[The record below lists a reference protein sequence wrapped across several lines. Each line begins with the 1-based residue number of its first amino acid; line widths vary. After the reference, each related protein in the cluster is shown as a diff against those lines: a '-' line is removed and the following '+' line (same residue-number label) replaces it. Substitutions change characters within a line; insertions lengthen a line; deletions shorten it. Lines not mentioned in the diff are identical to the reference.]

1 MQLASSDLKDRRT
14 LVVEDLRTTP
24 VAQRRIELVER
35 KGIGHPDTICDSLV
49 EAISVGLNAM
59 YLKRLG
65 AIPHYNIDKA
75 MLVAGQC
82 TKGFGW
88 GEVTRPMELIVGD
101 RATLTVDGRSLP
113 VEETARAAVDAW
125 VGAHLPHVRPGK
137 DLVTRTVLA
146 AGSEELRRIFKEGQ
160 GAIASNDTAGAS
172 GYAPLSPTEELVL
185 AVEGFLNSSEFKA
198 RFPDTGQDVKV
209 LAVRDGEV
217 VALTVAMP
225 FLCRDTASE
234 REYFGRKAEVLEAL
248 GARFAGVPFRID
260 WRLNCLDRGGL
271 GAEGAYLTVTG
282 TSAED
287 ADSGQVGRGNRV
299 NGIIAFERPT
309 GGEAAPGKNPV
320 AHVGKIYSVLSH
332 RLARLIHVRCPA
344 LLEVY
349 VHLSARIGEP
359 VDAPWTGVQIVLPPG
374 MGIADVEGMIR
385 DVVEAE
391 VARMPQFREELI
403 RGEHPV
409 C

>member
-1 MQLASSDLKDRRT
+1 MELPLNDLGEPAPV
-14 LVVEDLRTTP
+14 VVEALRTTP
-24 VAQRRIELVER
+24 VAHRRIELVER

-49 EAISVGLNAM
+49 EAISVGLNAV
-59 YLKRLG
+59 YIERLG

-82 TKGFGW
+82 AKGFGW

-113 VEETARAAVDAW
+113 VEETARSAVDAW

-146 AGSEELRRIFKEGQ
+146 AGSDELRRIFKEGR
-160 GAIASNDTAGAS
+160 GAVASNDTAGAS

-185 AVEGFLNSSEFKA
+185 AVEGFLNSREFKA

-209 LAVRDGEV
+209 LAVRDGDRA
-217 VALTVAMP
+217 ALTVAMP
-225 FLCRDTASE
+225 FLCRDTTSE
-234 REYFGRKAEVLEAL
+234 RAYFTRKADVLEAL
-248 GARFAGVPFRID
+248 AGRFAGTPLRID
-260 WRLNCLDRGGL
+260 WRLNCLDREGL

-299 NGIIAFERPT
+299 NGLIAFERPT

-332 RLARLIHVRCPA
+332 HLARLIHARCPA

-349 VHLSARIGEP
+349 VHLSARIGDP
-359 VDAPWTGVQIVLPPG
+359 VDRPWTGVQVVLPAD
-374 MGIADVEGMIR
+374 MGLADVEGAIR

-391 VARMPQFREELI
+391 VARMPEFRAELI

>member
-1 MQLASSDLKDRRT
+1 MGLHPHEWLGNHERGGARMQLASSDLKDRRT
-14 LVVEDLRTTP
+14 LVIEALRTTP

-49 EAISVGLNAM
+49 EAISVGLNVM

-75 MLVAGQC
+75 ILVAGEC
-82 TKGFGW
+82 AKGFGW

-225 FLCRDTASE
+225 FLCRDIASE

-248 GARFAGVPFRID
+248 GARFAGVPFQID

-271 GAEGAYLTVTG
+271 GAEGAYLSVTG
-282 TSAED
+282 T
-287 ADSGQVGRGNRV
+287 
-299 NGIIAFERPT
+299 
-309 GGEAAPGKNPV
+309 
-320 AHVGKIYSVLSH
+320 
-332 RLARLIHVRCPA
+332 
-344 LLEVY
+344 
-349 VHLSARIGEP
+349 
-359 VDAPWTGVQIVLPPG
+359 
-374 MGIADVEGMIR
+374 
-385 DVVEAE
+385 
-391 VARMPQFREELI
+391 
-403 RGEHPV
+403 
-409 C
+409 